1 MAKDKDLSRQAK
13 AARAARAAGIPD
25 RKDLTLQVVDRRRSQ
40 LWTISILVVSALT
53 VAIAVLSVAREYVA
67 RVLKFE
73 DFSSWAIVV
82 FVGGLA
88 LAFLIYVV
96 EKERSLRSLTKL
108 LVEERVLS
116 AALSNRLAEISTLSE
131 VGKAINTTLEV
142 EDVFDL
148 ILSSSIS
155 LLGGTEGSIM
165 LLDAEK
171 GELKVVSAQG
181 PNPELVLGMT
191 QRIGDGVGGTVALR
205 RTPMLIQG
213 DSVEDSITLASERPI
228 HSSMS
233 VPLIRRDELVGV
245 LNLNECEGRL
255 RFSDQDLRS
264 LGLFAEHAAI
274 AIGNARLFE
283 RERETVS
290 RLEELDRLKSDF
302 VASVSH
308 ELKTPLTAIIGAA
321 KTVSRGGSS
330 MPEHEQMNFI
340 AMIERQ
346 GRRLLRL
353 VEDVLATAKIESGL
367 THMRREMLDMRELA
381 EGVLEDLQNTK
392 VGRDRTID
400 LLTNPDRPE
409 VWADATAVRQI
420 LANLIEN
427 ALKYSEEREPVG
439 VSISETD
446 RQLEIAVTDRGQ
458 GISDDHVVRIFDRFR
473 QVETDPGRRVGGF
486 GLGLFIVKNL
496 IEQHG
501 GTVEVDSTVGV
512 GSTFRVILPKRSRS
526 TQAAPPPPPPPQ
538 LSAN

>member
-1 MAKDKDLSRQAK
+1 MARDKDLSRHAK

-25 RKDLTLQVVDRRRSQ
+25 RLDLTLQVVDRRRSQ
-40 LWTISILVVSALT
+40 LWTISILVVTSLT
-53 VAIAVLSVAREYVA
+53 VSVAVVSVARDYIA
-67 RVLKFE
+67 RILRFE

-82 FVGGLA
+82 FISGLA
-88 LAFLIYVV
+88 LAFLIYIV
-96 EKERSLRSLTKL
+96 EKERSLRRLTKL

-116 AALSNRLAEISTLSE
+116 AALSNRLAEISALSE
-131 VGKAINTTLEV
+131 VGKAINTVLDL

-148 ILSSSIS
+148 ILSSSIG

-165 LLDAEK
+165 LMEPEK
-171 GELKVVSAQG
+171 GELVVVSAQG
-181 PNPELVLGMT
+181 PDPQLLVGMT
-191 QRIGDGVGGTVALR
+191 QRVGEGVGGTVALR
-205 RTPMLIQG
+205 RAPMLIQG
-213 DSVEDSITLASERPI
+213 NMVEDSITRRSERPI

-233 VPLIRRDELVGV
+233 VPLLRQDELVGV

-255 RFSDQDLRS
+255 RFSEEDLRA

-321 KTVSRGGSS
+321 KTVSRGGAN
-330 MPEHEQMNFI
+330 MPEADQMNFI

-367 THMRREMLDMRELA
+367 TAMRREMLDMRELA
-381 EGVLEDLQNTK
+381 EGVIEDLENTK
-392 VGRDRTID
+392 IGRDRTMD
-400 LLTNPDRPE
+400 LAPPPERPQ

-420 LANLIEN
+420 LSNLIEN
-427 ALKYSEEREPVG
+427 ALKYSEVRQPVSA
-439 VSISETD
+439 SIVETD
-446 RQLEIAVTDRGQ
+446 GHLEIAVSDRGQ
-458 GISDDHVVRIFDRFR
+458 GISEDHVVRIFDRFR
-473 QVETDPGRRVGGF
+473 QVAADPERRVGGF

-496 IEQHG
+496 VEQHG
-501 GTVEVDSTVGV
+501 GSVEVDSTVGV
-512 GSTFRVILPKRSRS
+512 GSTFRVLLPKRSRS
-526 TQAAPPPPPPPQ
+526 APAAVHPDWV
-538 LSAN
+538 AGNRE